1 MATTPILLDTHVW
14 LWMNGAV
21 ERLSEPAR
29 ELLAESEQG
38 LYLSA
43 ASTWEIA
50 IKHAAGKLELPQ
62 PPELYI
68 PSRLAQN
75 DVRPLAIQQAHTW
88 RAAALPLHHRDP
100 FDRMLIAQAQAEGLR
115 LMTVDD
121 KLERYEVDVLR
132 ADRATL

>member
-14 LWMNGAV
+14 LWLNGAV

-29 ELLAESEQG
+29 ELLAEGEQR

-50 IKHAAGKLELPQ
+50 IKHASGKLRLPQ
-62 PPELYI
+62 PPEHFI
-68 PSRLAQN
+68 PSTLAEN
-75 DVRPLAIQQAHTW
+75 DVRPLAIHQAHTW

-100 FDRMLIAQAQAEGLR
+100 FDRMLIAQAQTEGLR
-115 LMTVDD
+115 LMTADS
-121 KLERYEVDVLR
+121 KLERYEVDLLR
-132 ADRATL
+132 ADQAAL